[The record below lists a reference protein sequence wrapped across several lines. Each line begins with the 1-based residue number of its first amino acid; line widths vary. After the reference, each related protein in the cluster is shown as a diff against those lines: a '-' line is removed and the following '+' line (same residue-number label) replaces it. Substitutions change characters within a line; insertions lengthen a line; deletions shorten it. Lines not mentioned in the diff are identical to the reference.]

1 MSTIRKELNPTGDI
15 SRNLEETLRKN
26 GMEAHLREVGDSYQL
41 LVMSHDSPQ
50 ITYDISREDAL
61 KMMNG
66 GSHASDK
73 KAYNTF
79 VSLVKDD
86 FYVPNNYVHAKNVG
100 SHVNMGLNGYRA
112 ESPTGIP
119 SMATPPLVR
128 GQDLL
133 RWAIR
138 SEELTAG
145 SIPQHRSW
153 CLSVQGVS

>member
-66 GSHASDK
+66 GNTVNGNTTTGKGGKTCSDGLS
-73 KAYNTF
+73 AQ
-79 VSLVKDD
+79 
-86 FYVPNNYVHAKNVG
+86 KN
-100 SHVNMGLNGYRA
+100 
-112 ESPTGIP
+112 
-119 SMATPPLVR
+119 
-128 GQDLL
+128 
-133 RWAIR
+133 
-138 SEELTAG
+138 
-145 SIPQHRSW
+145 
-153 CLSVQGVS
+153 

>member
-73 KAYNTF
+73 KAYNTS
-79 VSLVKDD
+79 SL
-86 FYVPNNYVHAKNVG
+86 
-100 SHVNMGLNGYRA
+100 SSRM
-112 ESPTGIP
+112 I
-119 SMATPPLVR
+119 SMFQTTTSMPR
-128 GQDLL
+128 M
-133 RWAIR
+133 WA
-138 SEELTAG
+138 
-145 SIPQHRSW
+145 
-153 CLSVQGVS
+153 VM